1 MTETWVVVHNK
12 LLSPVVI
19 TQGVFILRSS
29 KSDDHITAHGNV
41 LIRVVS
47 RLIQISVFPSTGVT
61 SSLNNQNASE
71 RERVNLMESVPVCG
85 TLGSGRNFKKSLLLL
100 IDNERSKAYI

>member
-1 MTETWVVVHNK
+1 
-12 LLSPVVI
+12 VVI

-29 KSDDHITAHGNV
+29 KSDDHITGHGNV

-61 SSLNNQNASE
+61 SSLNNQNDSE
-71 RERVNLMESVPVCG
+71 RERVNLMESIPFSG
-85 TLGSGRNFKKSLLLL
+85 TLGSGRNFKKTLLLL
-100 IDNERSKAYI
+100 IDKTRVKTYI